1 MEQFWSSFNKPL
13 CYILLYVIDSFPV
26 SSILSHDEKK
36 NDIYK
41 DSNRNNDKED
51 KKLKRICYK
60 ITRKSQRKILPAK
73 TLDMNLLLI
82 VLFVLL
88 VSQLSIILSSCLQK
102 EANRF
107 S

>member
-1 MEQFWSSFNKPL
+1 MEQFWSSFNEPL

-36 NDIYK
+36 NYIYK

-60 ITRKSQRKILPAK
+60 
-73 TLDMNLLLI
+73 
-82 VLFVLL
+82 
-88 VSQLSIILSSCLQK
+88 
-102 EANRF
+102 
-107 S
+107 